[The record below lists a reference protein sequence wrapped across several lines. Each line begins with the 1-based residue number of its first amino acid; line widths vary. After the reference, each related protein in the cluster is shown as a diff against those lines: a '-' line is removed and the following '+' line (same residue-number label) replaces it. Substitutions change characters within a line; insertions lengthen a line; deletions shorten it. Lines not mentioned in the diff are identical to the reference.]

1 MTRLTDTLPRCA
13 RGSLASAR
21 SALES
26 LGEPWY
32 PVPGSASR
40 LPLLLLLLSMVLV
53 LSPTVVMAQDASS
66 DAADSPTP
74 AQSAAASAPTQARKA
89 AVAAPLAPKL
99 AAPANPSATPAKV
112 AAAALKLVPKDA
124 LDQARSALDAVQKTL
139 VSDTSTDSAGDLD
152 LANLRAAALAA
163 RAAGDATATELAP
176 QLADVQARLAQLG
189 TLTAGAREMPDVA
202 AERAALQQ
210 SSSALDAQVKL
221 ARLLTVDAEQT
232 VSQIAT
238 RRRQQFQNRLGERGA
253 SILGPRFWSEVSEDA
268 PRDARQV
275 LGLLQGAS
283 AVVVATPALALAGV
297 LLAVSAIAALRI
309 ALRRWLFKLTATQV
323 PASRLRRSLHAF
335 TVVVLSVGTAAGAAA
350 ALSLPLLGALTS
362 GAPPS
367 APLAALPPLVLGAVC
382 FGAYVAGLGK
392 ALLAPSQ
399 PSWRLTAVPDHVAQG
414 LRWFPLQLGLLIV
427 GVWVT
432 EGLASLLNTSLATT
446 VALNCITALAI
457 GAAMALAIMRAER
470 LRREAEREPEHPTPV
485 RPFWLVMLF
494 GAAWLTLAASLLALL
509 LGYVALG
516 SFVIKQI
523 VWTQVVLGS
532 AYLLAVLVEDLV
544 MALLVS
550 PPDARASNGDGDGDG
565 DDDTN
570 SLRDIDGDDHKP
582 HPYRIGEQAAVLLSG
597 MGRLV
602 ISLLA
607 LMLLLAPFGEG
618 PAELFRR
625 TDKLQNGLNIGEVHI
640 LPGAV
645 LQALLVLT
653 LALAGVKVLQ
663 RWLQN
668 NYLPTT
674 RLDTGMQSSATTLL
688 GYAGYVCAV
697 SLAMSAVGIGLDRI
711 AWVASALSV
720 GIGFGLQAVVQN
732 FVSGL
737 ILLAERPVKVGDWVS
752 LGTVEGDIR
761 RINMRATEIQ
771 LGDRSTVI
779 VPNSEFIT
787 KTVRNVTHANPL
799 GLVQIKL
806 PMPLG
811 TPANDVRTL
820 LLAVLQDNP
829 DILKTPAPNVQLDGI
844 DHSMLVFNATGYV
857 MSPRAAYGVRSA
869 LLFEALSRLAAA
881 GIDLS
886 APAQVITLSGCAGAG
901 LSEADPAGA
910 TPGVASAN
918 PMPPTQTGT
927 A

>member
-13 RGSLASAR
+13 RGPLASAR
-21 SALES
+21 SALKS
-26 LGEPWY
+26 PGEPWY
-32 PVPGSASR
+32 PVSCSASR
-40 LPLLLLLLSMVLV
+40 LPLLLLLLSLVLV
-53 LSPTVVMAQDASS
+53 LSPTVVMAQDVSS

-89 AVAAPLAPKL
+89 TVAAPLAPKL
-99 AAPANPSATPAKV
+99 AAPAHPSATPAKV
-112 AAAALKLVPKDA
+112 AAAALKLAPKNA

-139 VSDTSTDSAGDLD
+139 ATDTSTDSAGDLD

-163 RAAGDATATELAP
+163 QAAGDATATELAP

-275 LGLLQGAS
+275 LGLLQGAL

-297 LLAVSAIAALRI
+297 LLVVSAIAALRI

-350 ALSLPLLGALTS
+350 ALSLPLLGTLTS

-457 GAAMALAIMRAER
+457 GAAMALAIVRAER
-470 LRREAEREPEHPTPV
+470 LRREAEREPDHQTQV

-494 GAAWLTLAASLLALL
+494 GAAWLALAASLLALL
-509 LGYVALG
+509 LGYAALG
-516 SFVIKQI
+516 SVVIKQI

-550 PPDARASNGDGDGDG
+550 PPDVRASNGDGDGDA
-565 DDDTN
+565 
-570 SLRDIDGDDHKP
+570 DGDDHKP

-602 ISLLA
+602 ISLVA

-688 GYAGYVCAV
+688 GYVGYVCAV

-820 LLAVLQDNP
+820 LLAVLQDNL

-844 DHSMLVFNATGYV
+844 DQSMLVFNATGYV

-886 APAQVITLSGCAGAG
+886 APTQVITLSGSAGAG

-918 PMPPTQTGT
+918 PMPPTQAGT
-927 A
+927 V